1 MASPPRTSSKK
12 TKPAAT
18 AAAKKPKAVVAL
30 SAVRVPVTARKS
42 TPAKA
47 AEAYLRGAAEAE
59 LQALRAVAEAEIDL
73 HASRQ
78 ILAEARLDYRDAL
91 REVRIARAE
100 QAAEARKKRPR
111 AGSRGRATR

>member
-1 MASPPRTSSKK
+1 MAPRTSSKK
-12 TKPAAT
+12 TKPAAAAA

-59 LQALRAVAEAEIDL
+59 LLALRAVAEAEIDL

-100 QAAEARKKRPR
+100 QAAQARKRT
-111 AGSRGRATR
+111 ASRATRRTPR